1 MCANTRSLG
10 CMNGVCFLGRCNHRV
25 KTELS
30 DGPIVE
36 WQTFPTLCM
45 HYNCQNM
52 FARQTM
58 SSPIHTVAG
67 RKVWRRWIV
76 QMNFMTLFLLRRRT
90 LYIPDLTALM
100 SSVLMPQ
107 VCGRRFRQWSRKNGG
122 LLSGNTGTSLWYP
135 RTVSKH
141 LTFNSSY
148 LTCKRSY
155 L

>member
-10 CMNGVCFLGRCNHRV
+10 CMNSVCFLGRCSHRV

-45 HYNCQNM
+45 RYNCLNM

-67 RKVWRRWIV
+67 RKVWRRWTV

-90 LYIPDLTALM
+90 LYIPDVTGVM

-107 VCGRRFRQWSRKNGG
+107 VCGRRFRQWSRKMVADCAGILEHLCG
-122 LLSGNTGTSLWYP
+122 IRALFPNT
-135 RTVSKH
+135 
-141 LTFNSSY
+141 
-148 LTCKRSY
+148 
-155 L
+155 